1 RVPRILQARSG
12 GRLRDRVR
20 ERRLT
25 APVGDYAIEYLDR
38 GTDRLAVHVYPDG
51 GGPVALVL
59 PAMGV
64 PARYYRPFAGHLR
77 DAGLAVLRPAG
88 ARERYTAAEA
98 GAPIDHFRWVRASA
112 PLARR
117 VARFAATR

>member
-1 RVPRILQARSG
+1 M
-12 GRLRDRVR
+12 
-20 ERRLT
+20 
-25 APVGDYAIEYLDR
+25 GDYAIEYLDR

-77 DAGLAVLRPAG
+77 DAGLAVLVADLRGTGDSTPPPGPLSAIRVGAG
-88 ARERYTAAEA
+88 HC
-98 GAPIDHFRWVRASA
+98 G
-112 PLARR
+112 
-117 VARFAATR
+117 

>member
-1 RVPRILQARSG
+1 M
-12 GRLRDRVR
+12 
-20 ERRLT
+20 
-25 APVGDYAIEYLDR
+25 GDYAIEYLDR

-77 DAGLAVLRPAG
+77 DYLFDHLRSADSLTRRYYNTAVLDRVLDEHTRGVQAHDKLLWTLLTLEIWHRQYCSRATQEEPIAC
-88 ARERYTAAEA
+88 AA
-98 GAPIDHFRWVRASA
+98 
-112 PLARR
+112 
-117 VARFAATR
+117 